1 VLHQP
6 SGHPINALFRIVF
19 SRNEQT
25 GNFCPDIGFI
35 VQIDERVQYG
45 LEMGGADPM
54 IKVLRNPFKSTFAAS
69 MCRKI
74 LYGPLP

>member
-1 VLHQP
+1 MKCGEMNGNAWAEVLHQP

-45 LEMGGADPM
+45 LEMGRADPM
-54 IKVLRNPFKSTFAAS
+54 IKVLRES
-69 MCRKI
+69 
-74 LYGPLP
+74 L